1 MPGQNGLA
9 EESEMPTFDY
19 CIFEYQYRDASNYKA
34 RGQVLL
40 DGSAKDDDLKALRA
54 KLESG
59 EFFIPEQVGIQPLQ
73 PRLWAACGCAPDVD
87 LDHCWHEFEGLRDA
101 TAEDLAEFTCWGTV
115 ASFVATFREV
125 GEWDVTC
132 SKLSTQ

>member
-1 MPGQNGLA
+1 
-9 EESEMPTFDY
+9 MPTFEY

-40 DGSAKDDDLKALRA
+40 HGRAKDADLKALRA

-73 PRLWAACGCAPDVD
+73 PQLWAACACAPDVD

-101 TAEDLAEFTCWGTV
+101 TAEDLAELTCLGN
-115 ASFVATFREV
+115 V
-125 GEWDVTC
+125 GNLVEAFLDVREWDVTY
-132 SKLSTQ
+132 SSLST